1 MIEMTILEQLEH
13 PQFKVTKSDGIL
25 IDYVRKNKEKFVFKS
40 ISEIAR
46 ESGIAEATVTRFVKK
61 LGFNNF
67 QSFKITFAQELS
79 TSEEKG
85 IVHSNISCDESI
97 FDTASNLLHSTMG
110 VLQKTMDDLDSD
122 VMLKCKNAILDGRRI
137 YIMGIGH
144 SGVIAMDF
152 HYKLIRIGL
161 TTLSVSD
168 GHMMLMLA
176 SIMGPQDVI
185 IAISNSGE
193 TEELIQTIQ
202 LAKEQ
207 GVTII
212 SITAD
217 GDNTLKRIS
226 HINLEYHSTETL
238 FETGSITSKIP
249 QIFMLD
255 LIYTEIIK
263 QTYNESLSRRLKTTD
278 AIIKHRKN

>member
-1 MIEMTILEQLEH
+1 
-13 PQFKVTKSDGIL
+13 
-25 IDYVRKNKEKFVFKS
+25 
-40 ISEIAR
+40 
-46 ESGIAEATVTRFVKK
+46 
-61 LGFNNF
+61 
-67 QSFKITFAQELS
+67 
-79 TSEEKG
+79 
-85 IVHSNISCDESI
+85 
-97 FDTASNLLHSTMG
+97 
-110 VLQKTMDDLDSD
+110 
-122 VMLKCKNAILDGRRI
+122 
-137 YIMGIGH
+137 MGIGH

-161 TTLSVSD
+161 NTLSVSD